1 MARYRVPRYSP
12 QVVRQALETTGSYLI
27 YAVLLLSINFVS
39 SAFAANIESDYKDAA
54 TIFEKRDMVSCHRAI
69 QLLEKNLEVKADHL
83 DTQALISFAYA
94 HEAFVLTQLGE
105 KATEYQ
111 NSADAFS
118 KSVLSQQPQNIFA
131 RKASLIL
138 QLIAGNHIDVKK
150 TIEKDIS
157 DKETDPD
164 IWYILATV
172 SEGDKITSSL
182 QKALSLNPDHVWI
195 YNDMA
200 FRAIKL
206 GDLATAQK
214 WASALEKR
222 SANIADLDLLKAA
235 IAAQKKDKKT
245 AELHWADFSKKA
257 PDFFLVS
264 KLAGTHAKKKPL
276 SQKQAKSN
284 ISF

>member
-1 MARYRVPRYSP
+1 MARHRLRPAAP
-12 QVVRQALETTGSYLI
+12 PVVRRALETTGSYLI
-27 YAVLLLSINFVS
+27 YALILLSINFLS
-39 SAFAANIESDYKDAA
+39 SVYAVNVDSDYKDAA
-54 TIFEKRDMVSCHRAI
+54 TLFEKRDIASCHRAI
-69 QLLEKNLEVKADHL
+69 QLLEKNLETKADHL
-83 DTQALISFAYA
+83 ETQALISFAYA

-118 KSVLSQQPQNIFA
+118 KSVLSQQPQNSYA
-131 RKASLIL
+131 RKTSLIL

-150 TIEKDIS
+150 TLEKDIS
-157 DKETDPD
+157 DKETDAD

-172 SEGDKITSSL
+172 SEGDKVTASL

-214 WASALEKR
+214 WANALEKR

-235 IAAQKKDKKT
+235 IAALKKDKKT

-264 KLAGTHAKKKPL
+264 KLSGTAGKKKP
-276 SQKQAKSN
+276 STHKQSKTN